1 MHTLCKCLTERERD
15 RYKDREEERERLD
28 GLTEGKGEKAK
39 CVEDY

>member
-1 MHTLCKCLTERERD
+1 MFDRERETD
-15 RYKDREEERERLD
+15 NKDREEERERLD

>member
-1 MHTLCKCLTERERD
+1 MFDRD
-15 RYKDREEERERLD
+15 RETDIKTGRKRERERLD